1 MERIYTLE
9 LISELMPSSTKLQM
23 RSFLGYYSSFSMA
36 EEAACC
42 LMENGMS
49 SLQKD
54 ATLYE
59 VGDNIKQF
67 LQSRLGQI
75 SSLEKC
81 NKTLQ
86 DLSDLGGLLK
96 IIKNGLVSAD
106 TKKFVRDVLGI
117 KQNFEWISVSLEKR
131 MFSIT
136 EHPVD
141 EQARVR

>member
-1 MERIYTLE
+1 
-9 LISELMPSSTKLQM
+9 
-23 RSFLGYYSSFSMA
+23 MA

-49 SLQKD
+49 SLRKD

-81 NKTLQ
+81 NKTLR
-86 DLSDLGGLLK
+86 DLSDLGGLVK
-96 IIKNGLVSAD
+96 ITGNGLVSAD

-117 KQNFEWISVSLEKR
+117 KQNFEWISVSPEKR
-131 MFSIT
+131 IFSIT